1 MRSREPKQSQQR
13 ESREDKQRSLNM
25 SRGQTWSSEEVQA
38 LMHIWSE
45 EYVSRLLLATH
56 KNSEVFRLFSEKMA
70 ERGFHRSLHQC
81 RIKVKKL
88 RQQYVKIRESLT
100 SSGSSD
106 GEREKFV
113 WYDELDGILGTRPSS
128 PKHVVESFKEEG
140 PPTPEPAEL
149 LPKREEDPPEEEESR
164 ASLGSPTPQEE
175 QPPVRWVIP
184 GAQERKRKS
193 RTDRLDSFLESC
205 VKQQK
210 QMDEADQKRNEED
223 KATFENFI
231 RVQQE
236 AEACRFKAIQ
246 DQQQTNNQVF
256 LHMMGTFAKALLSK
270 SQKPPA
276 QGCPTTQTMSPDDPP
291 AGMANLHNVPPP
303 QETSEH
309 PFAPME
315 NYLPETMAPC
325 TSSLLQDV
333 IGRAGDLEMKQDKDE
348 RSLHGSLPVV
358 SSSFSLSSDKDV
370 GTSPKCKRQTTG
382 EPEIS
387 SPDALSSFR
396 DEDELFLL
404 SLLPS
409 LKRLPVRKRME
420 MRLKFQQMLYAA
432 EFED

>member
-1 MRSREPKQSQQR
+1 MESGKQH
-13 ESREDKQRSLNM
+13 
-25 SRGQTWSSEEVQA
+25 WSVEETSCFLAVWSTEEVQ
-38 LMHIWSE
+38 LK
-45 EYVSRLLLATH
+45 LCATRT
-56 KNSEVFRLFSEKMA
+56 KPVLELIRREMA
-70 ERGFHRSLHQC
+70 ANGYERTVEQIANKL
-81 RIKVKKL
+81 KKL
-88 RQQYVKIRESLT
+88 KKSYRDQKKDSNGWPKRNPFYHT
-100 SSGSSD
+100 
-106 GEREKFV
+106 
-113 WYDELDGILGTRPSS
+113 LDSILGDGPGIDTSETFSPSAEMLEAMVEEEDNLLQ
-128 PKHVVESFKEEG
+128 PK
-140 PPTPEPAEL
+140 L
-149 LPKREEDPPEEEESR
+149 EEDPPEEEESR